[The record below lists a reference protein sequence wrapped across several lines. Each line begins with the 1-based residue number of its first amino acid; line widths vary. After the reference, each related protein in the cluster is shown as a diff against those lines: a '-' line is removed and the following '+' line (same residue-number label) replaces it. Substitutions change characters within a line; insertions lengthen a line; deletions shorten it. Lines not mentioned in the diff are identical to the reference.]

1 MIRRSLPVPV
11 FLSFFFSAVISLAAA
26 PSLPELFRKSKEQF
40 RLADYSKTLTTLDQ
54 IERLAALP
62 ENAKFR
68 DELRPALAFY
78 RGAALAALD
87 RPTEAREQFEI
98 YLALHKPVQLDPA
111 TYPRK
116 VITAMLE
123 AQAAVASA
131 NPKGSGPVFDAD
143 APPYRPQPSEAGE
156 EWARGPVAALLTR
169 EERSRYE
176 TLSDAVSRSE
186 FITNFWRARDPRPET
201 PENEFREEF
210 ERRVAFADANF
221 SQDEVRGS
229 VTDRG
234 VVFLVLGSP
243 TYVGRKPLTTGDD
256 SSDPAGMSMFSRND
270 INAAL
275 ASGRGSTVIWDRMTG
290 PGTKLP
296 TGEANWR
303 EIWHYR
309 KDQLPAG
316 VPYQQVDLEFITRK
330 GYGKNV
336 LQRDDKALNTLAI
349 GRDALRGDAR
359 K

>member
-1 MIRRSLPVPV
+1 MIRRLFLPIL
-11 FLSFFFSAVISLAAA
+11 FLSAAAVSLAAG

-40 RLADYSKTLTTLDQ
+40 RLADYSRTLSTLDQ
-54 IERLAALP
+54 IERLALLP
-62 ENAKFR
+62 ENAKYR

-87 RPTEAREQFEI
+87 RPVEAREQFEI
-98 YLALHKPVQLDPA
+98 YLALHRPVVLDPA

-116 VITAMLE
+116 VIAAMLE
-123 AQAAVASA
+123 AQTAVAA
-131 NPKGSGPVFDAD
+131 GGARMPRQVFDAE
-143 APPYRPQPSEAGE
+143 APPYRPQLSEAGE
-156 EWARGPVAALLTR
+156 DWARGPVGALLTA

-176 TLSDAVSRSE
+176 TLSDPVSRSE
-186 FITNFWRARDPRPET
+186 FVTNFWRARDPKPET
-201 PENEFREEF
+201 PENEFRDEF

-221 SQDEVRGS
+221 SQDETRGS
-229 VTDRG
+229 LTDRG

-243 TYVGRKPLTTGDD
+243 TYVGRKPLTTGED
-256 SSDPAGMSMFSRND
+256 SSDPAGLSMYSRND

-275 ASGRGSTVIWDRMTG
+275 AAGRGSTVIWDRMTG

-296 TGEANWR
+296 SSESNWR

-309 KDQLPAG
+309 KAELPKG
-316 VPYQQVDLEFITRK
+316 VPYQQVDLEFITRR

-336 LQRDDKALNTLAI
+336 LQRDEAALNTLAA
-349 GRDALRGDAR
+349 GRDATRGGRR